1 MKLQPDSQQNFINFS
16 NALRMTGRRTEAI
29 EITWKAIQQKFKINH
44 AENGE
49 IFEVRTIDVSKC

>member
-1 MKLQPDSQQNFINFS
+1 
-16 NALRMTGRRTEAI
+16 MTGRRTEAI